1 MVIQSSGERNG
12 NTLQYSCLENAMD
25 RGVHG
30 VTKSQTRLTNTHTHT
45 HTHATDSLSLNLNS
59 MAHKLTTLQK
69 LLDLLVLQFLSCN
82 MVITAIPTSEE

>member
-12 NTLQYSCLENAMD
+12 NTLQYSYLENAMD

-30 VTKSQTRLTNTHTHT
+30 VTKSQTQLTNTYTHTHT
-45 HTHATDSLSLNLNS
+45 IDSLSLNLNS

-69 LLDLLVLQFLSCN
+69 LLDLLVLQFLGCN

>member
-12 NTLQYSCLENAMD
+12 NTLQYSCLENATD

-30 VTKSQTRLTNTHTHT
+30 VTKSQTQLTNTYTHTHT
-45 HTHATDSLSLNLNS
+45 TDSLSLNLNS

-69 LLDLLVLQFLSCN
+69 LLDLLVLQFLGCN

>member
-30 VTKSQTRLTNTHTHT
+30 VTKSQTQLTNTYTHTHT
-45 HTHATDSLSLNLNS
+45 TDSLSLNLNS

-69 LLDLLVLQFLSCN
+69 LLDLLVLQFLGCN